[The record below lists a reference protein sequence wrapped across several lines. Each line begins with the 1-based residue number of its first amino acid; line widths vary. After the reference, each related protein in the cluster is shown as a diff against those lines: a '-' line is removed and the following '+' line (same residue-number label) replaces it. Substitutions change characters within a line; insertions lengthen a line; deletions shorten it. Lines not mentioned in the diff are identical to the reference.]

1 MAEGL
6 TPRLHL
12 ASDPVRLH
20 QPATAFAR
28 GGDRWVG
35 SLLTDDAVLAMPE
48 IGMAAPPAE
57 LHDGQH
63 LTEPTDEA
71 MA

>member
-1 MAEGL
+1 
-6 TPRLHL
+6 
-12 ASDPVRLH
+12 
-20 QPATAFAR
+20 
-28 GGDRWVG
+28 
-35 SLLTDDAVLAMPE
+35 MPE

-57 LHDGQH
+57 LHDGLH